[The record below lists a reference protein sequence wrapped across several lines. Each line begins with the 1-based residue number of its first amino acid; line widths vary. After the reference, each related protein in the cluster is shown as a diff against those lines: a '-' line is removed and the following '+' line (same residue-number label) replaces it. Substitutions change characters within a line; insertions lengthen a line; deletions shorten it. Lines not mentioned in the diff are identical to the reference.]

1 MFGSQNKA
9 RKGKA
14 MAHTLISAV
23 TELQGDL
30 TFDGELIVEGRVVG
44 NISAPDDSG
53 AVLRVAESGVIEGE
67 INVPNVV
74 INGTVTGDIYASK
87 HIELAA
93 RASINGDVHYQLIE
107 MVMGARVNGSL
118 LCSNEQHQPRKALT
132 YQHQAA
138 SHSNG
143 DSEPGLSRQGQGD
156 PV

>member
-1 MFGSQNKA
+1 MFGSQNKV
-9 RKGKA
+9 RKGKV

-30 TFDGELIVEGRVVG
+30 KFDGELIVEGRIVG
-44 NISAPDDSG
+44 NINAADDSG
-53 AVLRVAESGVIEGE
+53 AMLRVAESGVIEGE

-74 INGTVTGDIYASK
+74 INGTVNGDIHACK

-93 RASINGDVHYQLIE
+93 KASINGDVHYQLIE

-118 LCSNEQHQPRKALT
+118 VCNKEQHQPRKALT

-138 SHSNG
+138 S
-143 DSEPGLSRQGQGD
+143 DSEPEPPRQGQGD
-156 PV
+156 PA